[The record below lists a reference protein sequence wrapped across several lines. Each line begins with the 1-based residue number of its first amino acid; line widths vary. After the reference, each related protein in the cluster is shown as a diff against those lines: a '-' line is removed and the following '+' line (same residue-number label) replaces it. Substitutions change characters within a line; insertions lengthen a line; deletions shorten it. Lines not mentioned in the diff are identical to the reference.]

1 MMWLIISVIILI
13 ILLTI
18 SLVLLHKFVRYTMMF
33 EDNINDSIEK
43 LEMCYNNISVLLNRP
58 LLIDT
63 PEVKYI
69 MQELRKSQEV
79 ITETAK
85 KLSGS

>member
-1 MMWLIISVIILI
+1 MVLLI
-13 ILLTI
+13 I
-18 SLVLLHKFVRYTMMF
+18 SLVLLHKFVRYTMAF
-33 EDNINDSIEK
+33 EDNVNDSIEK
-43 LEMCYNNISVLLNRP
+43 LEMWYNNISVLLNRP
-58 LLIDT
+58 LLLDT

-69 MQELRKSQEV
+69 MQELRKSQEG

>member
-1 MMWLIISVIILI
+1 
-13 ILLTI
+13 
-18 SLVLLHKFVRYTMMF
+18 MF